1 MDAQAMMLNP
11 QIEALWQEHLAS
23 AFPKGCGGKE
33 IDGVDLVLLDA
44 DTSGCIQTLV
54 NNDGQLDIWRTA
66 ILGLCYRDLAV
77 VTASLRGEA
86 REYFTRLE
94 TLAGLTLR
102 TIRDTLRATSDQ
114 KELPSNR

>member
-1 MDAQAMMLNP
+1 MTLNP
-11 QIEALWQEHLAS
+11 QIQALWQEHS
-23 AFPKGCGGKE
+23 AAMFPKEYGGKE

-54 NNDGQLDIWRTA
+54 SNGGQLDIWRTA

-77 VTASLRGEA
+77 VTTSLHGEA

-94 TLAGLTLR
+94 TLAGVALR
-102 TIRDTLRATSDQ
+102 AIRDTLRATSDQ
-114 KELPSNR
+114 EHLQSHR